1 MTRCCLLVRITQ
13 VAANAVAMD
22 KILKQ
27 ICATWKRF
35 WYFRGWWW
43 GWLCGNLMA
52 WELSILWYIWKTCKW
67 KQRKCWGKEQRESKG
82 LCGSRRRVW
91 VLFIGEKT
99 KQHFKRKYNDVI
111 NLPLVRQIWWWSLK
125 VKFQSR
131 TQSEIFLVIFGSG
144 WSCRSFDFLT
154 LVYRDLAVGFG
165 FWTDLLMDF
174 IYIYCRERKWS
185 ENWKMITSK
194 VTLFCF
200 WIAQTC
206 RL

>member
-1 MTRCCLLVRITQ
+1 MMRLALRELNGLGTFHIMIYLENLQ
-13 VAANAVAMD
+13 V
-22 KILKQ
+22 
-27 ICATWKRF
+27 
-35 WYFRGWWW
+35 
-43 GWLCGNLMA
+43 
-52 WELSILWYIWKTCKW
+52 KT
-67 KQRKCWGKEQRESKG
+67 RKCWAKEQRESKG

-111 NLPLVRQIWWWSLK
+111 NLPLVRQIWWWGLN

-174 IYIYCRERKWS
+174 IYIYFRERKWS
-185 ENWKMITSK
+185 EN
-194 VTLFCF
+194 
-200 WIAQTC
+200 
-206 RL
+206 

>member
-13 VAANAVAMD
+13 VAANAVAMA

-27 ICATWKRF
+27 ICATRKRF

-67 KQRKCWGKEQRESKG
+67 KQRKCYWGKEPRESKG
-82 LCGSRRRVW
+82 LCGSRRKVW

-99 KQHFKRKYNDVI
+99 KQHFKGKNNDAI
-111 NLPLVRQIWWWSLK
+111 NLPLAHQIWWWGLN
-125 VKFQSR
+125 VNFQSW

-144 WSCRSFDFLT
+144 SCRPFDFLT
-154 LVYRDLAVGFG
+154 LVYRDLAVGFA
-165 FWTDLLMDF
+165 FWIDLFMDF

-185 ENWKMITSK
+185 EN
-194 VTLFCF
+194 
-200 WIAQTC
+200 
-206 RL
+206 